1 MSKPELIQVEFERVS
16 RNTRFNPRINITDYG
31 HWIRGELVSI
41 FQGKDLLLFS
51 MNFFQ
56 ERALRDHPEEY
67 DEAEVRGWATFLL
80 VKKESDYFGKIVESD
95 GVTHDHPEGKEI
107 NGFIH
112 IGTTESFPGHKG
124 RGMATFHL
132 NGWMEGGPQNRI
144 AVSIYLRTRFFGGW
158 RDVIVQEPEG
168 EVCIAVPK

>member
-67 DEAEVRGWATFLL
+67 WD
-80 VKKESDYFGKIVESD
+80 
-95 GVTHDHPEGKEI
+95 DHGI
-107 NGFIH
+107 LIH
-112 IGTTESFPGHKG
+112 
-124 RGMATFHL
+124 
-132 NGWMEGGPQNRI
+132 
-144 AVSIYLRTRFFGGW
+144 SI
-158 RDVIVQEPEG
+158 
-168 EVCIAVPK
+168 C